1 MAVVTKKRIVVAAI
15 GIFIAAALYP
25 FESSVVPVWTIQV
38 LDVEGKPCAS
48 MSLLQSWGHYSL
60 FLTGGT
66 DMEYALTDVDGVV
79 VFPERTIRASG
90 IRRIVMPFVAE
101 IMTLMHGGT
110 GPSGVVHVTDLK
122 DVAWL
127 SYKVDQPLPN
137 IAKVGK
143 CYIDTKENIERLNG
157 R

>member
-1 MAVVTKKRIVVAAI
+1 MAVITKKQILVAAI

-25 FESSVVPVWTIQV
+25 FESSVVPVWKIQV

-66 DMEYALTDVDGVV
+66 DMEYALTDADGVV
-79 VFPERTIRASG
+79 VFPERTVRASV
-90 IRRIVMPFVAE
+90 IRRVVMPFVAE
-101 IMTLMHGGT
+101 IMTLAHGST
-110 GPSGVVHVTDLK
+110 GPSGTVHVTDLK

-137 IAKVGK
+137 VARVGK
-143 CYIDTKENIERLNG
+143 CYIETREKVEHLNG